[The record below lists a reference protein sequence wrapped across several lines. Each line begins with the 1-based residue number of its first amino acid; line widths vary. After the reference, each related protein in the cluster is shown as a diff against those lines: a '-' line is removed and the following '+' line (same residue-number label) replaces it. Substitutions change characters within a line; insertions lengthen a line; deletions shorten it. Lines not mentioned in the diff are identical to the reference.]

1 MGLFRRRSPGRTQ
14 VSREISTKK
23 GSTMAEKQSILGR
36 ITQLTKANINS
47 ILDRAEDPQKMLD
60 QLVRDYTSSIA
71 EAEDA
76 VAVTIGNLRLAEQ
89 DHAADVADARDWGQK
104 ALAAAR
110 KAEDV
115 RAAGDVAEAARFDN
129 LAKVAI
135 GKQISAENEAR
146 AAEPMIA
153 SQNEVVEKLKTGL
166 QQMRIKLDDL
176 KGRRDQLVARAKMAD
191 AQGKVQGAIAS
202 INVMDPTSEIAR
214 FEDQVRREEA
224 YVAGQAELQ
233 AGSIEDQFAEL
244 EDYGR
249 DAEVEARLAALKGG
263 SPAPQQIGAGDD
275 AAVGTDEGSAKLTAD
290 EDKTTY

>member
-1 MGLFRRRSPGRTQ
+1 
-14 VSREISTKK
+14 
-23 GSTMAEKQSILGR
+23 MAEKQSILGR
-36 ITQLTKANINS
+36 IAQLTKANINS

-89 DHAADVADARDWGQK
+89 DHAADISDARDWGQK
-104 ALAAAR
+104 ALAASS
-110 KAEDV
+110 KAEQL
-115 RAAGDVAEAARFDN
+115 RGAGDAGEAARFDN
-129 LAKVAI
+129 LAKIAI

-153 SQNEVVEKLKTGL
+153 SQNEVVEKLKVGL
-166 QQMRIKLDDL
+166 QQMRGKLDDL

-191 AQGKVQGAIAS
+191 AQGRVQGAIAS

-214 FEDQVRREEA
+214 YEEQVRREEA
-224 YVAGQAELQ
+224 RVAGHAELQ
-233 AGSIEDQFAEL
+233 GATLEAQFAEL
-244 EDYGR
+244 EDYGK

-263 SPAPQQIGAGDD
+263 AAPQQIGASVGADED
-275 AAVGTDEGSAKLTAD
+275 AAVGTDEGSANLAAE
-290 EDKTTY
+290 EDKTRY